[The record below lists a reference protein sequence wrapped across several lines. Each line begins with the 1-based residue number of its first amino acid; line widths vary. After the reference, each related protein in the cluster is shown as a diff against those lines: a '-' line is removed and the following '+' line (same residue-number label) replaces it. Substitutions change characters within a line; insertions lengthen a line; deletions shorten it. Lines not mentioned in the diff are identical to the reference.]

1 MRKVIF
7 SFVIL
12 VVSVLSASA
21 QLSFYPI
28 EEVRQLS
35 ETQFMVRSGSQTLRV
50 NPDIYS
56 KVKSN
61 INDYLLVTYRD
72 SKQSAITVAKKSN
85 IQYRVLGVDSVGINR
100 NGLAMVFLSSG
111 KVYESAN
118 EAWLTVRPGQK
129 VAGAFVDGETK
140 VITRRWHTVP
150 RETAITTAIPISPA
164 PTTPVIILD
173 EENKVMRAAAPAV
186 SAPVVTRTA
195 APAAAPTNVNLN
207 SDDLDDD
214 EEGLM
219 TEYPKREAAAAA
231 AAEAARQAAAEEAA
245 RKAAAEAARKAAAE
259 AAAEAARE
267 AAARQAA
274 AATPTTTSQPKTIRL
289 VKTSK

>member
-1 MRKVIF
+1 MKKVII

-85 IQYRVLGVDSVGINR
+85 IQYRVLGVDSVGISKD
-100 NGLAMVFLSSG
+100 GLAKVFLSSG
-111 KVYESAN
+111 KAYESAN
-118 EAWLTVRPGQK
+118 KAWLTVRPGQK
-129 VAGAFVDGETK
+129 VAGAYVDGETK

-150 RETAITTAIPISPA
+150 RESAITTAIPISPA
-164 PTTPVIILD
+164 PTEPVIILD

-186 SAPVVTRTA
+186 K
-195 APAAAPTNVNLN
+195 APAPAPQFLN
-207 SDDLDDD
+207 GGDDD
-214 EEGLM
+214 EEEGLM
-219 TEYPKREAAAAA
+219 TEFPKKEAA
-231 AAEAARQAAAEEAA
+231 AAEAAEAA
-245 RKAAAEAARKAAAE
+245 RRAAEAEAARKAAEAE
-259 AAAEAARE
+259 AAAKK
-267 AAARQAA
+267 
-274 AATPTTTSQPKTIRL
+274 TTTTSQPKTVRL
-289 VKTSK
+289 VRTSK

>member
-85 IQYRVLGVDSVGINR
+85 IQYRVLGVDSVGISKD
-100 NGLAMVFLSSG
+100 GLAKVFLSSG

-129 VAGAFVDGETK
+129 VAGAYVDGETK

-186 SAPVVTRTA
+186 AAPTATRTA
-195 APAAAPTNVNLN
+195 APAPQFLN
-207 SDDLDDD
+207 GGDDD
-214 EEGLM
+214 EEEGLM
-219 TEYPKREAAAAA
+219 TEFPKKEAAAAEAAEAARRAAEAEAARKVAEAARKVAEAEAA
-231 AAEAARQAAAEEAA
+231 AAEAAR
-245 RKAAAEAARKAAAE
+245 K
-259 AAAEAARE
+259 
-267 AAARQAA
+267 A
-274 AATPTTTSQPKTIRL
+274 AATPTTTSQPKTVRL